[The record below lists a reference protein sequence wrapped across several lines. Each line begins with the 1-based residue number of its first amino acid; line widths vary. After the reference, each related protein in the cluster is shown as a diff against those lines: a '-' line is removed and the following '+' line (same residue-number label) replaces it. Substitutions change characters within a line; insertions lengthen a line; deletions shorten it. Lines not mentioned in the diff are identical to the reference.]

1 MTGNKVSSTGVVV
14 NQGLDWQPMRTA
26 LIGCKLQL
34 LTPGG
39 VAVYGSISERSR
51 KEYLGWQS
59 LPKRPPWLIELM
71 SPTRNDPTN
80 TP

>member
-14 NQGLDWQPMRTA
+14 NQALDWQPMRTA

-51 KEYLGWQS
+51 GDYLGWQS
-59 LPKRPPWLIELM
+59 LPKRPPWLVELM
-71 SPTRNDPTN
+71 SPTRK
-80 TP
+80 